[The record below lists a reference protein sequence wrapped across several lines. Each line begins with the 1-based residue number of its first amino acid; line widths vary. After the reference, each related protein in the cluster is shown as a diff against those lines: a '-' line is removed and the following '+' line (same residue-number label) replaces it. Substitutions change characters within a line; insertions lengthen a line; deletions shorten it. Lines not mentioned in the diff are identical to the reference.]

1 MADLFDPPA
10 PPAPPPSIQTAA
22 APFLKWLAHLDSHYG
37 NHQDEILVAG
47 FHGAGITFGDL
58 RRLREAVNARD

>member
-22 APFLKWLAHLDSHYG
+22 APFLKWLAHLDTHYG

-47 FHGAGITFGDL
+47 FQ
-58 RRLREAVNARD
+58 R